1 MPEALI
7 LEFTGVDLSA
17 YAAVNAE
24 LGIDMTTGAGEWP
37 PGLISHAAGMGD
49 DGSLLVTEVWAS
61 RADQQAFMESRLGQ
75 ALAAGGVTAMPSIRW
90 VPLVAYHTPR
100 S

>member
-1 MPEALI
+1 MPETLI
-7 LEFTGVDLSA
+7 LEFTGVDPSA
-17 YAAVNAE
+17 YAAVNAQ
-24 LGIDMTTGAGEWP
+24 LGIDPTTGAGEWP

-49 DGSLLVTEVWAS
+49 DGTFVVTEIWAS

-75 ALAAGGVTAMPSIRW
+75 ALAAGGVTARPSIRW
-90 VPLVAYHTPR
+90 VPLVAYHTPG